1 MTLKGNLKDFSFIQL
16 LHLINLAKKSGA
28 LYVERAGESSRAVF
42 RDGKLAYFETS
53 VEKYGLLKILAGKKL
68 ITNRQQTLLN
78 TNLKDRTDREA
89 GIYLENAGY
98 TTLDQV
104 QDVLK
109 GDAAEKFKEL
119 FNWTEGSFR
128 FESGEL
134 TPEEKIPVQ
143 MELENLIVE
152 GSRQVHEIEELMA
165 EIPSLEMAL
174 KFAERPGTDLRNI
187 SLDATEWKVITFIN
201 PKNTIQQ
208 IAQATHLDEIEIR
221 RVVYTLLQAG
231 LVELIRPGGVPVPL
245 PGQIVPIKNKEEHRS
260 IVKRLIERI
269 RSI

>member
-1 MTLKGNLKDFSFIQL
+1 
-16 LHLINLAKKSGA
+16 
-28 LYVERAGESSRAVF
+28 
-42 RDGKLAYFETS
+42 
-53 VEKYGLLKILAGKKL
+53 
-68 ITNRQQTLLN
+68 
-78 TNLKDRTDREA
+78 
-89 GIYLENAGY
+89 
-98 TTLDQV
+98 
-104 QDVLK
+104 
-109 GDAAEKFKEL
+109 
-119 FNWTEGSFR
+119 
-128 FESGEL
+128 
-134 TPEEKIPVQ
+134 

>member
-1 MTLKGNLKDFSFIQL
+1 
-16 LHLINLAKKSGA
+16 
-28 LYVERAGESSRAVF
+28 
-42 RDGKLAYFETS
+42 
-53 VEKYGLLKILAGKKL
+53 
-68 ITNRQQTLLN
+68 
-78 TNLKDRTDREA
+78 
-89 GIYLENAGY
+89 
-98 TTLDQV
+98 
-104 QDVLK
+104 
-109 GDAAEKFKEL
+109 
-119 FNWTEGSFR
+119 
-128 FESGEL
+128 
-134 TPEEKIPVQ
+134 

-245 PGQIVPIKNKEEHRS
+245 PGKIVPIKNKEEHRS